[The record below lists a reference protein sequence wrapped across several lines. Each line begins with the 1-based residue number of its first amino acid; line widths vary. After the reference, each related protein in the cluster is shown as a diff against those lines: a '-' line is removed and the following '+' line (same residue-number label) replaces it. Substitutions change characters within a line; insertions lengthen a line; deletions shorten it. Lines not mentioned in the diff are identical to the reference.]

1 MLVDFLLSRQR
12 IARYLFDSF
21 RQPANLKKV
30 LQARPRFTVRC
41 TGAEPTTGVLN
52 SAFFQHVL
60 AAVTKHNTLS
70 NEASEFLELGVI
82 YDALCSQRVYID
94 QTAVDDA
101 LVDLIYQPSS
111 AAQLNAKLIAP

>member
-41 TGAEPTTGVLN
+41 TGAEPSMATCCAMLN
-52 SAFFQHVL
+52 GAFFQLVL
-60 AAVTKHNTLS
+60 AAVTKRNT
-70 NEASEFLELGVI
+70 F
-82 YDALCSQRVYID
+82 
-94 QTAVDDA
+94 
-101 LVDLIYQPSS
+101 SS
-111 AAQLNAKLIAP
+111 AKQRS